1 MCIVC
6 LGHYCLWPVAAA
18 FTTFKTVASSVDDTP
33 PPRLILATSSGLLLE
48 ATCLIPAIMS

>member
-1 MCIVC
+1 
-6 LGHYCLWPVAAA
+6 
-18 FTTFKTVASSVDDTP
+18 VASSVDDTP